1 MNDISP
7 ISVVDDDE
15 SLRESLEGLLK
26 ALGYAVEVFSSA
38 ESFLGSDALAKT
50 KCLILDVSMPGMS
63 GPELQRELM
72 SRGEPIPIIFITS
85 RADEDVASR
94 VMADGA
100 VACLLKPFT
109 EDALLKA
116 ISLSLSR

>member
-85 RADEDVASR
+85 RADEDVVSR

-116 ISLSLSR
+116 ISLSLWR

>member
-63 GPELQRELM
+63 GPELQRELV